1 MTANND
7 IIEVATAV
15 IVAAEAVTVAVT
27 EPWMYDFCS
36 FNQSFSWVVCWQTS
50 WLTVII
56 IKYKTKRK
64 VKKKEK

>member
-27 EPWMYDFCS
+27 EHWMYDFS
-36 FNQSFSWVVCWQTS
+36 AELFAGK
-50 WLTVII
+50 L
-56 IKYKTKRK
+56 RD
-64 VKKKEK
+64 